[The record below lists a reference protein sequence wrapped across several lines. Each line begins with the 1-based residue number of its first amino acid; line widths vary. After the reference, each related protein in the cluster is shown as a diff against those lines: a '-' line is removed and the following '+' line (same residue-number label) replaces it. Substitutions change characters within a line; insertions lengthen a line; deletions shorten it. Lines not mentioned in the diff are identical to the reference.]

1 MKKNKTKLDYWLI
14 ILAPILV
21 ILLWQI
27 ACNQNW
33 INGVLLPSPKR
44 VVTAFQSL
52 WRSGKYQQ
60 HFAASL
66 QRVALGFACGVSLG
80 LIFGFFIGLS
90 RKLDDF
96 FSVIFSILRSIPA
109 IGMIPLLIL
118 WFGIGEKT
126 KIIVI
131 ALGSFWSVLLN
142 TEHGISGTDKKLL
155 EVASL
160 LEKKK
165 PTVIAKIV
173 LPSALPA
180 IFTGVRLAL
189 SGAWRSVVAAEMIA
203 SMKGIGYLIS
213 YAREMSAPDIMFVG
227 LLTLG
232 LLGLLLDTLL
242 LQLEKRLIRWN

>member
-1 MKKNKTKLDYWLI
+1 MKKKKTKLDYLII
-14 ILAPILV
+14 ILAPIFV
-21 ILLWQI
+21 IFLWQV
-27 ACNQNW
+27 ACNRNW

-52 WRSGKYQQ
+52 WHSGKYQQ
-60 HFAASL
+60 HFITSL
-66 QRVALGFACGVSLG
+66 QRVVLGFSAGVSLG

-118 WFGIGEKT
+118 WFGIGEET

-142 TEHGISGTDKKLL
+142 TEHGISGTEGKLL

-165 PTVIAKIV
+165 WTVLTRIV

-242 LQLEKRLIRWN
+242 LQLEKKLIQWN

>member
-1 MKKNKTKLDYWLI
+1 M
-14 ILAPILV
+14 
-21 ILLWQI
+21 
-27 ACNQNW
+27 
-33 INGVLLPSPKR
+33 
-44 VVTAFQSL
+44 
-52 WRSGKYQQ
+52 
-60 HFAASL
+60 
-66 QRVALGFACGVSLG
+66 ALGFACGVSLG

-96 FSVIFSILRSIPA
+96 FSVTFSILRSIPA